1 MDIQAI
7 GPQALLVLT
16 SGAELLRWGVDPE
29 QPDERALSRLA
40 REALRREGLERQRLT
55 ELRFLTA
62 PGSLLLLLRLSAAA
76 AEWFPFPDLA
86 RAAEAIAMLPQP
98 PEGPLVWQGQ
108 RYLLRE
114 SAPARRAR
122 LAEYTS
128 PVSPDAAEEVE
139 RTATLVLDRGALARL
154 WDALRR

>member
-7 GPQALLVLT
+7 GPQALLVHT
-16 SGAELLRWGVDPE
+16 SGAELLHWGVDPE

-62 PGSLLLLLRLSAAA
+62 PDSLLLLLRLSAVA

-86 RAAEAIAMLPQP
+86 RTAEAIAVLPQP
-98 PEGPLVWQGQ
+98 PEGPLVWLGQ

-122 LAEYTS
+122 LTEYAS
-128 PVSPDAAEEVE
+128 PVSPDAAAALE
-139 RTATLVLDRGALARL
+139 RSATLVLDRDALARL
-154 WDALRR
+154 WEALRR